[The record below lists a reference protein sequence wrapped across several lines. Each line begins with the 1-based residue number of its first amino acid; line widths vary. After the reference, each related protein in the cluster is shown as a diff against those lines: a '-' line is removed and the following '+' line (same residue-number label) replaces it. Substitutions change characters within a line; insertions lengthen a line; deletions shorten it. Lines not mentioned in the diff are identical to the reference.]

1 MSRNLES
8 EIDSIKQE
16 MNDIKNL
23 LMDIAGTPGVP
34 TDPGRQT
41 TTDTGAKKTGHVYKM
56 KNMYPADERLSS
68 MMEELCEKAGEQG
81 TTGAVT
87 YMGVFASGNRQ
98 SNWIQNDIS
107 TDDLLSLADSGRA
120 TQVLNCIGSNDR
132 LSILIA
138 LLRQP
143 MSVTA
148 LVDRCGFNTTGQV
161 YHHLKP
167 LIAADLVH
175 EPKEAGER
183 GVYAV
188 VSHRVQGIIMILA
201 GIADILDPKY
211 TQGAFAQDE

>member
-23 LMDIAGTPGVP
+23 LMDIARTPAVLA
-34 TDPGRQT
+34 DLSRQT
-41 TTDTGAKKTGHVYKM
+41 ATDAGAKKTGHVYTM
-56 KNMYPADERLSS
+56 KNMHFDERLSS
-68 MMEELCEKAGEQG
+68 MMEELCDNAGKQG

-87 YMGVFASGNRQ
+87 YLGVFASGDRQ
-98 SNWIQNDIS
+98 SCWIQNNIS
-107 TDDLLSLADSGRA
+107 TDDLLFLADSGRA
-120 TQVLNCIGSNDR
+120 MQVLNCIGSNDR

-148 LVDRCGFNTTGQV
+148 LVERCGFNTTGQV